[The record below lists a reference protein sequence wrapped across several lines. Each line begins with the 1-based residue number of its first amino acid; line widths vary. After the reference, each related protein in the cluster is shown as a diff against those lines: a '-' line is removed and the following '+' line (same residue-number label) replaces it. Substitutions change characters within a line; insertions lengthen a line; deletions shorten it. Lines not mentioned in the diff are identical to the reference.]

1 MGKILIVEDERNISK
16 LISDTLALGKYD
28 TDSAFDGEEALK
40 KIEQQEFDLI
50 LLDVMLPKLDG
61 FELME
66 KIKNKNIPII
76 FLSAR
81 NDVSSIVKGLSEGG
95 QDYMTKPFEP
105 LELLARIELRVKKKN
120 ENAQYNYNDIVVNVK
135 ERTIFKDNN
144 QIILTPKEYDL
155 FLLLLENVGVALSRD
170 TILSKVWGIDT
181 DIETRTVDY
190 HIQQLRK
197 KLDLKDEIS
206 TINKVGYRLRK

>member
-16 LISDTLALGKYD
+16 LISDTLALGKYE
-28 TDSAFDGEEALK
+28 TESAFDGEEALS

-50 LLDVMLPKLDG
+50 ILDVMLPKIDG

-66 KIKNKNIPII
+66 KIKSRNIPII

-105 LELLARIELRVKKKN
+105 LELLARIELRAKKKDGKP
-120 ENAQYNYNDIVVNVK
+120 QYNYRDIVLNIK
-135 ERTIFKDNN
+135 ERTIFKNN
-144 QIILTPKEYDL
+144 TQIILTPKEYDL
-155 FLLLLENVGVALSRD
+155 FVLLLENVGVALSRD
-170 TILSKVWGIDT
+170 AILSKVWGIDT

-197 KLDLKDEIS
+197 KLELKDEIR
-206 TINKVGYRLRK
+206 TINKVGYRLEK